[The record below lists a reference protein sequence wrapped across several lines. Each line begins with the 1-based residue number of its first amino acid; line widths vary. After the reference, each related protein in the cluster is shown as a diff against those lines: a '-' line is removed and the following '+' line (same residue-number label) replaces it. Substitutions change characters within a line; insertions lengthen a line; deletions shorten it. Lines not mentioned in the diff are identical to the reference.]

1 MGQLCWKLDLL
12 DARRGGGRQ
21 GPASRELVPLQ
32 PWTSGA
38 SMATCLIEGLQREL
52 PGAEDTASFL
62 RKSLK
67 EAQLGLFF
75 LCSHTRHTSPKLSPP
90 IQVAPSNRA
99 TEKSQHCLLVAIS
112 WLCRA
117 ASLPV
122 PPSRDQFREGKG
134 DASLCSSASKSDGRR
149 KRGSATETKCGS
161 AQHPCLTF
169 TGTGGAT
176 GPTPHSGSVPSRPVL
191 SPIQNPLSV
200 RAWDLSLM
208 GSYESHSPCGSHQE
222 NSIRDFFF

>member
-1 MGQLCWKLDLL
+1 MGQLCWKLNPL

-38 SMATCLIEGLQREL
+38 SIATCLIEGLRREL

-62 RKSLK
+62 RQSLK
-67 EAQLGLFF
+67 EAQLGLLF

-149 KRGSATETKCGS
+149 ERGSATETKCGS
-161 AQHPCLTF
+161 
-169 TGTGGAT
+169 
-176 GPTPHSGSVPSRPVL
+176 GP
-191 SPIQNPLSV
+191 
-200 RAWDLSLM
+200 
-208 GSYESHSPCGSHQE
+208 
-222 NSIRDFFF
+222 SIHA